1 MKSYNQKTTS
11 NIYLKTVMMR
21 FFEVERIKRKSI
33 AKQNLG
39 KRGIHCFQD
48 DSDGKQYVWLKF
60 ACKVQNEIVKLNVAL
75 EKKYVDD
82 PIQNFKRSFP
92 FEKGSFYILTLRVSN
107 RSESTNKGCIFFLH
121 AYEEVSYF
129 KAKENLK
136 RTLFYERQTN
146 PMIEIQN
153 IKLIRFDFLFTNNRE
168 HNVVIKKFVKNKK
181 AFYRIASIY
190 NAKKP
195 DYSLYLDK
203 GLQQLLVSYNKSD
216 IKRISDKSF
225 VYDTKNRSK
234 PINFTID
241 HDRIK
246 QGYFLKVVS

>member
-48 DSDGKQYVWLKF
+48 DSDGKQYVWLIF
-60 ACKVQNEIVKLNVAL
+60 ACKVQNEIVKLKVAL
-75 EKKYVDD
+75 EKRYFDD
-82 PIQNFKRSFP
+82 PIQSFKRSFP
-92 FEKGSFYILTLRVSN
+92 FEKGSFYILTLRVAN
-107 RSESTNKGCIFFLH
+107 RSGSTSKGCIFFLH

-146 PMIEIQN
+146 PMIEIQKT
-153 IKLIRFDFLFTNNRE
+153 KLIRFDFLFQITGN
-168 HNVVIKKFVKNKK
+168 IM
-181 AFYRIASIY
+181 
-190 NAKKP
+190 
-195 DYSLYLDK
+195 
-203 GLQQLLVSYNKSD
+203 
-216 IKRISDKSF
+216 
-225 VYDTKNRSK
+225 
-234 PINFTID
+234 
-241 HDRIK
+241 
-246 QGYFLKVVS
+246 